1 MTILYDVFEQ
11 EWASQYTKPMIYSD
25 VERKDAVDRINKT
38 IQKYST
44 ERVKQWNKE
53 IDGLL
58 TFVRIATR
66 PSGFYC
72 LR

>member
-1 MTILYDVFEQ
+1 
-11 EWASQYTKPMIYSD
+11 MIYSD

-58 TFVRIATR
+58 TFVSIRHLNVV
-66 PSGFYC
+66 FYS
-72 LR
+72 